1 MIRFGVISVVI
12 ALACACSSAPV
23 RIDSRALGNQ
33 VSQSPDRF
41 IIAAVENEPVA
52 YVARAGSTP
61 RGYDAAA
68 NYGPSSHAR
77 QVMRALES
85 EYGLREVNAW
95 PIEPL
100 HVHCAVLE
108 LPAGSD
114 RDTVLAALAKD
125 PRIKLTQPL
134 QTFATR
140 TENYNDPYVGLQRG
154 FQQMDVADAHPWS
167 RGEGVKIAIIDTGAD
182 ILHPDLRG
190 SIAAAA
196 NFVDADDAQFRR
208 DRHGTEMAGV
218 IAAVANN
225 REGIVG
231 IAPSARLLIF
241 KACWQAREDAD
252 DARCNSFTLAR
263 ALTAAFDAH
272 AQVVNLSLAGPD
284 DPLLGGL
291 IREGQRLVGVLFVG
305 AATDAA
311 EGANGLLSQAGVI
324 EVASA
329 ESGGSALGPVL
340 YAPGREILTL
350 LPGGHY
356 DFASGASIATAQ
368 VSGVVALMLA
378 RVPQLSAGAAY
389 RLLQDTSSAPATA
402 DGSVKGVDACAAV
415 VTLLHQGHV
424 TSPTSSVRRCK
435 SAITASRCIETA
447 LPASGCRPPLVRL
460 RPLQQVAAIDGT
472 HVQIAAAAWRCTAGQ
487 RHLAPAGPTA
497 HRR

>member
-1 MIRFGVISVVI
+1 MIRLVILS
-12 ALACACSSAPV
+12 ALATLMCSCSSAPV

-33 VSQSPDRF
+33 VSESPDRF

-61 RGYDAAA
+61 RGYDTVAD
-68 NYGPSSHAR
+68 YGPSSRAR
-77 QVMRALES
+77 ETMHSLEA
-85 EYGLREVNAW
+85 EYGLREVSAW

-114 RDTVLAALAKD
+114 RNAVLAALAKD
-125 PRIKLTQPL
+125 PRVKLTQPL

-140 TENYNDPYVGLQRG
+140 SENYNDPYVGLQRG
-154 FQQMDVADAHPWS
+154 FQQMNVAQAHPWS

-182 ILHPDLRG
+182 VLHPDLRD

-241 KACWQAREDAD
+241 KACWQARAGID

-263 ALTAAFDAH
+263 ALAAAFAAH

-284 DPLLGGL
+284 DRLLGEL
-291 IREGQRLVGVLFVG
+291 IREGQRRGVLFVG

-311 EGANGLLSQAGVI
+311 EAPNGLLSEVGVI
-324 EVASA
+324 AVASA
-329 ESGGSALGPVL
+329 EAGSSAAGAIL

-378 RVPQLSAGAAY
+378 KEPGLPASEAY
-389 RLLQDTSSAPATA
+389 RLLRDTSAAPTAAA
-402 DGSVKGVDACAAV
+402 DGVKGIDACEAV
-415 VTLLHQGHV
+415 VALLHQGSCHPANV
-424 TSPTSSVRRCK
+424 ERQTLPERGDQRV
-435 SAITASRCIETA
+435 A
-447 LPASGCRPPLVRL
+447 L
-460 RPLQQVAAIDGT
+460 
-472 HVQIAAAAWRCTAGQ
+472 H
-487 RHLAPAGPTA
+487 
-497 HRR
+497 